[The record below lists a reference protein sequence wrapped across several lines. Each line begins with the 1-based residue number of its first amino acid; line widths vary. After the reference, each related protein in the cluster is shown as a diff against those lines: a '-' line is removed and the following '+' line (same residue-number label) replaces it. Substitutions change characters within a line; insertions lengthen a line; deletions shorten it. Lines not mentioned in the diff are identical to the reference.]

1 VVIAGNIYAKRALVR
16 RFLEDDSFDVVGE
29 ALSQDQLLTLGGLPR
44 ADAVVVDGDLLDGS
58 VERLRGAAPDA
69 VIVVFTSAAGVT
81 SPPGADGYLEKGM
94 GLASLTALLHSLL
107 SDPAA
112 TPLVRPW
119 PTPPPPLAP
128 PPERRVLA
136 GLAGVAAGIVLVA
149 VVALAV
155 FGGAGTVP
163 ISNPIALPTSS
174 PRSAP
179 NSGRSALEVAT
190 ADLDELRKALAE
202 GRVIEA
208 RYVLRDLNAIL
219 SAVHPTFAT
228 GAFLSFAADELLP
241 FLDGMSA
248 DLLADLRAVFGSAL
262 QMPTSTGSV
271 SGGTILTG
279 VTTSGSTTTTTGTT
293 SGGTTTTDGGS
304 GTGDAGGSGGGS
316 GGGGSGGGGGG
327 GGDQPATS
335 HGNGNHYG
343 WANRPPAGGWHG
355 TKPYPTNDAASNAGT
370 TDRVPAP
377 ASAATPSVRTAA
389 GTRSV
394 PRQPRSVR
402 YRTVGSMVQSIR
414 SDAVVPSGFQPASS

>member
-16 RFLEDDSFDVVGE
+16 RFLEDDGFDVVGE

-69 VIVVFTSAAGVT
+69 AIVVFTSAAGLT
-81 SPPGADGYLEKGM
+81 SPLGADGYLEKGM

-107 SDPAA
+107 SDQAA
-112 TPLVRPW
+112 TTLGRPW
-119 PTPPPPLAP
+119 PTQPAPLAP

-174 PRSAP
+174 PTTAP
-179 NSGRSALEVAT
+179 NSGRSALETAT
-190 ADLDELRKALAE
+190 ADLHELRKALAD

-241 FLDGMSA
+241 FLDGLSA

-279 VTTSGSTTTTTGTT
+279 VMSGSTTTTGTT
-293 SGGTTTTDGGS
+293 SGGTTTTGGSS
-304 GTGDAGGSGGGS
+304 GTGEAGGSGGGS
-316 GGGGSGGGGGG
+316 GGGGGGGGG
-327 GGDQPATS
+327 GGDQPASS
-335 HGNGNHYG
+335 HGNGHHYG

-355 TKPYPTNDAASNAGT
+355 TKPRPTNDGASNAGT
-370 TDRVPAP
+370 TQPG
-377 ASAATPSVRTAA
+377 A
-389 GTRSV
+389 GTGVGRDVERSGG
-394 PRQPRSVR
+394 RR
-402 YRTVGSMVQSIR
+402 Y
-414 SDAVVPSGFQPASS
+414 A